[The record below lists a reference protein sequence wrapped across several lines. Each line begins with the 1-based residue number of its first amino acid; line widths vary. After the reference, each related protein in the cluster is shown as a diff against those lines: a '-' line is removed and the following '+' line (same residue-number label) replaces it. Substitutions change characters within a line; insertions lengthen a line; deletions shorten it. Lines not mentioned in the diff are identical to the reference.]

1 MFRSLAKKIQN
12 YSKNY
17 HSEEYDQ
24 SRHVHNFCVNV
35 FSTDLVGI
43 IFYKGIRK
51 ISLAQFFFYF
61 PLPVC
66 NRAVAPTK
74 PDTQNKPGKC
84 GSSNSYQMSFPGSW
98 PYPTKNV
105 KTDQQEMSKSKQYVE
120 EFEQGVGYCF
130 TQRTLRIAKVQ

>member
-1 MFRSLAKKIQN
+1 MFSSLVKKIKKH
-12 YSKNY
+12 SKNY
-17 HSEEYDQ
+17 HNQEDNKS
-24 SRHVHNFCVNV
+24 SHVYNFRINV

-84 GSSNSYQMSFPGSW
+84 GGSNSYQMSFTGSW

-105 KTDQQEMSKSKQYVE
+105 KTDQQEMSESKQYVE